1 MHGGVILM
9 QDEFDRRGNLKS
21 TNKSLAV
28 MHKLA
33 HNSKSKN
40 ARWMQSLFL
49 EGGANSCR
57 GLHQLQTH
65 GNKIT

>member
-1 MHGGVILM
+1 M
-9 QDEFDRRGNLKS
+9 QDEFDRRGNSKS

-33 HNSKSKN
+33 HNSKAKN

-49 EGGANSCR
+49 
-57 GLHQLQTH
+57 
-65 GNKIT
+65 